1 MSSELDNMIG
11 KVFFEVNIVKVDVLS
26 KIAICSKKRRVK
38 NIKMS
43 SFCQQNSSKINGN
56 DGIYRIKIQNIVQK
70 ENIKHNI

>member
-1 MSSELDNMIG
+1 
-11 KVFFEVNIVKVDVLS
+11 
-26 KIAICSKKRRVK
+26 
-38 NIKMS
+38 MS